1 VKKLKTS
8 FSKVGAYSSEENFI
22 RGDPEGVIEWIGG
35 EAEAFEEILNDR
47 GDICA
52 FSGARGIT
60 SILERA
66 GCDHVKAI
74 AQAKAAFSIDDTK
87 DPSAEATLVG
97 RKFYS
102 DVWVNGGRELAN
114 EIIKKNEKD
123 THDAREEAKR
133 TEEADEHE
141 RRIGIVFDF
150 LASVLALGLR
160 TNNLPTTAELS
171 PLPEPYNPL
180 ADPEMK
186 EALDIISMANSIID
200 EVVDKLLNEV
210 AEKVLREE

>member
-1 VKKLKTS
+1 M
-8 FSKVGAYSSEENFI
+8 
-22 RGDPEGVIEWIGG
+22 
-35 EAEAFEEILNDR
+35 
-47 GDICA
+47 
-52 FSGARGIT
+52 
-60 SILERA
+60 
-66 GCDHVKAI
+66 
-74 AQAKAAFSIDDTK
+74 K

-133 TEEADEHE
+133 AEEAAERE

-150 LASVLALGLR
+150 LASILAFWLR
-160 TNNLPTTAELS
+160 INSLPTTTELS
-171 PLPEPYNPL
+171 LPSEPYNPL

-200 EVVDKLLNEV
+200 EVVDKLLNKV
-210 AEKVLREE
+210 AEKVFREE